1 MYWSARQPTFRRTL
15 ALLVSAALLNGC
27 TVAGDVYYPVKEA
40 APRHSTLGFSV
51 CPPPG
56 KGWYEKHKDDS
67 LVYLKQLSPSTYSIS
82 ARATEI
88 HVENEFR
95 LQQEF
100 YQYVKK
106 HKEYRKMPAQYRNVQ
121 FRYSNMAGLSPF
133 CVKYQN
139 TYEDHTPAPE
149 PGATYYAVKRS
160 GIICMHPESPRD
172 GIDMYYL
179 ERSAATFSESQS
191 FENEG
196 ERFLSSLKFYPI
208 TR

>member
-1 MYWSARQPTFRRTL
+1 MCRPARKLMQSHSLVF
-15 ALLVSAALLNGC
+15 LVSVVLMNGC
-27 TVAGDVYYPVKEA
+27 AVTGDTYYPVKEV

-67 LVYLKQLSPSTYSIS
+67 LVYLKQLSPASYSIS
-82 ARATEI
+82 AKATEI
-88 HVENEFR
+88 HVEDEFK

-100 YQYVKK
+100 HQYVKK
-106 HKEYRKMPAQYRNVQ
+106 HKEYRKLPEQYRNVQ
-121 FRYSNMAGLSPF
+121 FRYSNMNGLSPF

-139 TYEDHTPAPE
+139 TYEDHTTAQE
-149 PGATYYAVKRS
+149 DGVTYDLVKRS

-179 ERSAATFSESQS
+179 ERSAATSSKKQS
-191 FENEG
+191 FEHEG
-196 ERFLSSLKFYPI
+196 ERFLSSLQFYPI

>member
-1 MYWSARQPTFRRTL
+1 MFHRTL
-15 ALLVSAALLNGC
+15 MLLASVVLMNGC
-27 TVAGDVYYPVKEA
+27 AATGDLYYPVKEV

-56 KGWYEKHKDDS
+56 KGWYEKHRNDS
-67 LVYLKQLSPSTYSIS
+67 LVYLKQLNPASYSIS

-88 HVENEFR
+88 HVDNEFK

-100 YQYVKK
+100 HQYVRE
-106 HKEYRKMPAQYRNVQ
+106 HKEYRKLPARYRNVQ
-121 FRYSNMAGLSPF
+121 FRYSDMTGLSPF

-139 TYEDHTPAPE
+139 TYEDHTSARE
-149 PGATYYAVKRS
+149 TGASYYLVKRS

-179 ERSAATFSESQS
+179 ERSAAAFAESQS
-191 FENEG
+191 FEQEG
-196 ERFLSSLKFYPI
+196 ELFLSSLQFYPI